1 MKTPTAKKLPSGQ
14 WFCRVRVDG
23 QDIGITRS
31 TEKAAVAAALS
42 IKAGLQEATK
52 FENITLTKAI
62 DRYIEDRSEILSP
75 STIRGYRTIQRNR
88 LQSLMELPVAR
99 INTQAVQRAIN
110 ADAKTVSWKTISNSL
125 GLVTGVLG
133 YYGVK
138 IGKLT
143 LGEDPQK
150 EKAIYTDDE
159 LIRLLK
165 ALQGSNIELEALL
178 ALWLGLRWSEI
189 AGLRWDAVDLKKG
202 VIHIREALVPDE
214 QHKRVSKGTKT
225 ARSTRSILCPDYILH
240 LLSIREHS
248 GPHVVSVCSQSAWR
262 RLDKVCKAAGVP
274 CYGFHRMRHQNSSV
288 MALLGIDPKYA
299 MDRGGWA
306 STKVMHQVYTHTME
320 KGRQQVADKMDDYFS
335 RMMDPQPEK
344 KPSRKYRITAGGLPK
359 NR

>member
-1 MKTPTAKKLPSGQ
+1 MKIPKARKLPSGQ

-23 QDIGITRS
+23 QDVPITRS
-31 TEKAAVAAALS
+31 TEKAAVAAAMAV
-42 IKAGLQEATK
+42 KAGLQNANRP
-52 FENITLTKAI
+52 ENITLSKAI

-88 LQSLMELPVAR
+88 LQDLMDMPLAK
-99 INTQAVQRAIN
+99 ITTQTVQRAVN
-110 ADAKTVSWKTISNSL
+110 ADAKEVGWKTIGNAL

-133 YYGVK
+133 YHDIR

-150 EKAIYTDDE
+150 EKSIYTDLE
-159 LIRLLK
+159 LMQLLH

-189 AGLRWDAVDLKKG
+189 AGLRWDAVDLSKG
-202 VIHIREALVPDE
+202 VIHVQEALVPDE
-214 QHKRVSKGTKT
+214 NNKRVSKGTKT
-225 ARSTRSILCPDYILH
+225 AKSTRSIICPDYILH
-240 LLSIREHS
+240 LIEARERS
-248 GPHVVSVCSQSAWR
+248 GDHIVTVCSQTAWR

-288 MALLGIDPKYA
+288 MALLNIDPKYA

-306 STKVMHQVYTHTME
+306 STKVMHQVYTHTMDA
-320 KGRQQVADKMDDYFS
+320 GRQQVAAKMDTYFTG
-335 RMMDPQPEK
+335 MMDPQKAK
-344 KPSRKYRITAGGLPK
+344 KPLRKYRITTGGLPK
-359 NR
+359 AK